1 MCARMGRRE
10 VPIYEYV
17 DFGATPSGQE
27 GGVRESLIGGDEL
40 VSLAR
45 EIITN

>member
-17 DFGATPSGQE
+17 DLEQHHRARKVVCGKVLLVEMSWSVLL
-27 GGVRESLIGGDEL
+27 VR
-40 VSLAR
+40 
-45 EIITN
+45 